1 MKERKLEILGILS
14 IAISFLVVVS
24 MLGYNSFEDPG
35 ISPNVLVE
43 NPMGILGVFIAYF
56 FIKFSFG
63 YSSFFL
69 PILGMIWGWWFFSN
83 KDRSSLKRISAYLL
97 CAMILIS
104 ISLGLLEINTFSNSE
119 IDFNYSGL
127 IGGNIANLLASFF
140 GIIGT
145 IVILLTSWLILI
157 RGYFSWSF
165 YVPFESV
172 INLIK
177 KKSED
182 RKITSIE
189 KKTEK
194 EKRLHTKDLIKKIE
208 EKQKEE
214 NYHSVSNNK
223 HEGKNTD
230 DEKIDDLKN
239 ENRSNDENKV
249 VEDVDGGT
257 VEDVDGG
264 TVVED
269 VDGGTVVEDVDGGTV
284 VEDVDGGTVVE
295 DVDNSL
301 SENASN
307 QKLESEFDKIEEQG
321 QTSEISSD
329 KNIEVGEVV
338 KEEEVNIDELQER
351 KAPKRKYQLPSSD
364 LLEMPIKIQE
374 GMSKDELVDRANF
387 LTQSLETFGVVGK
400 VVNVSPGPVIT
411 LFEVEPAEGVR
422 VNKFV
427 QLSDDLAR
435 VMEASRVRVIA
446 PIPGKSSVGIEIPNK
461 DPDTVFFRSIINS
474 EKFAE
479 SDAELTLAIGKTT
492 SGEISTLNLAK
503 MPHLLIAGTTGS
515 GKSVCLNTIIC
526 SLLYNSTPE
535 ELKFVIVDPK
545 KVEMTLYKSL
555 KGYHL
560 LGMEDF
566 EESIV
571 TKPDNATLALR
582 AVEKEMSRRYDTLAD
597 AVVRNIQEYNA
608 KKVAS
613 SEEIMPY
620 IVVVVDEL
628 ADLMMLNAKEVEQ
641 PIARLAQLARA
652 VGIHLVIATQRP
664 SVDVITGLI
673 KANFPSRIAF
683 QVASKI
689 DSRTILDMPGAE
701 KLIGR
706 GDMLY
711 LGSGSSEPVRLHN
724 AFLSINEV
732 EAIMDHILSQPKSE
746 ELVLESVREQTTIDA
761 DSGDNAE
768 GDDELL
774 NEAIK
779 LVIIHQQGSISLI
792 QRRMKVGYSRA
803 ARLIDRMEQLGVVGS
818 FTGSKAREVMVDETY
833 LEMINDD

>member
-1 MKERKLEILGILS
+1 MKEQKLEILGILS
-14 IAISFLVVVS
+14 IAISFLVIVS

-35 ISPNVLVE
+35 ISPNVQLE

-63 YSSFFL
+63 YSSYVL
-69 PILGMIWGWWFFSN
+69 PVLGMVWGWWIFSN
-83 KDRSSLKRISAYLL
+83 KDRSSLRRISAYLL

-104 ISLGLLEINTFSNSE
+104 ISLGLLEISVFTNSK
-119 IDFNYSGL
+119 IDFKYSGL
-127 IGGNIANLLASFF
+127 IGGNLANFLASFF
-140 GIIGT
+140 GVIGAVII
-145 IVILLTSWLILI
+145 IFTSWLVLI

-165 YVPFESV
+165 YGPFESLT
-172 INLIK
+172 NLIK
-177 KKSED
+177 KKNED
-182 RKITSIE
+182 RKLISIE

-214 NYHSVSNNK
+214 QYHSVSNN
-223 HEGKNTD
+223 EDGDIRTN
-230 DEKIDDLKN
+230 DEDIGNAEFENERNKDKEENVDKN
-239 ENRSNDENKV
+239 ENKEDIDNTELESKVNNENTEDIDKDKNTENVVDESLNDV
-249 VEDVDGGT
+249 HH
-257 VEDVDGG
+257 
-264 TVVED
+264 
-269 VDGGTVVEDVDGGTV
+269 
-284 VEDVDGGTVVE
+284 
-295 DVDNSL
+295 
-301 SENASN
+301 
-307 QKLESEFDKIEEQG
+307 QQLESELSKAVDDEVEG
-321 QTSEISSD
+321 QVPSD
-329 KNIEVGEVV
+329 ENIEVGEVV

-351 KAPKRKYQLPSSD
+351 KAPKRKYQLPGSD

-446 PIPGKSSVGIEIPNK
+446 PIPGKSSVGIEIPNM

-479 SDAELTLAIGKTT
+479 SDGELTLAIGKTT

-535 ELKFVIVDPK
+535 ELKFVIIDPK

-555 KGYHL
+555 KSYHL

-566 EESIV
+566 DESIV

-582 AVEKEMSRRYDTLAD
+582 AVEKEMSKRYDILAD

-613 SEEIMPY
+613 NEEIMPY
-620 IVVVVDEL
+620 IVVVIDEL

-689 DSRTILDMPGAE
+689 DSRTIIDMSGAE

-732 EAIMDHILSQPKSE
+732 EAIMDHIQSQPKSE
-746 ELVLESVREQTTIDA
+746 ELVLESVREKTILDA
-761 DSGDNAE
+761 DSGDGAD

-779 LVIIHQQGSISLI
+779 LVVIHQQGSISLI

-803 ARLIDRMEQLGVVGS
+803 ARLIDRMEQLGVVGP
-818 FTGSKAREVMVDETY
+818 FTGSKAREVMVDEAY
-833 LEMINDD
+833 LEMIDDD

>member
-1 MKERKLEILGILS
+1 MKERRLEILGILCM
-14 IAISFLVVVS
+14 ATSFLALIS
-24 MLGYNSFEDPG
+24 MVGYNPYEDPG
-35 ISPNVLVE
+35 ISPNVKVE

-56 FIKFSFG
+56 FIKFTFG
-63 YSSFFL
+63 YSSFLL
-69 PILGMIWGWWFFSN
+69 PVLGSVWGWWFFS
-83 KDRSSLKRISAYLL
+83 KREASILSRISGYLL
-97 CAMILIS
+97 GAMLLIS
-104 ISLGLLEINTFSNSE
+104 VTLGLFEIGMYSSSGIE
-119 IDFNYSGL
+119 FNYSGL
-127 IGGNIANLLASFF
+127 IGGNLANFLVSFF
-140 GIIGT
+140 GMIGSSII
-145 IVILLTSWLILI
+145 VLTSWLLLI

-165 YVPFESV
+165 YGPFDSLT
-172 INLIK
+172 NFIK
-177 KKSED
+177 KKQED
-182 RKITSIE
+182 RKLVSVE
-189 KKTEK
+189 QESEK
-194 EKRLHTKDLIKKIE
+194 EKRRHTKDLIRKIE

-214 NYHSVSNNK
+214 QVIPERYKEVAV
-223 HEGKNTD
+223 D
-230 DEKIDDLKN
+230 DNSEI
-239 ENRSNDENKV
+239 
-249 VEDVDGGT
+249 EDVDIDSKPTQDSVEEVINDPT
-257 VEDVDGG
+257 VPLE
-264 TVVED
+264 TFSAP
-269 VDGGTVVEDVDGGTV
+269 TP
-284 VEDVDGGTVVE
+284 
-295 DVDNSL
+295 
-301 SENASN
+301 ENDQFLQEGYSDETP
-307 QKLESEFDKIEEQG
+307 ESYVIEEVQQG
-321 QTSEISSD
+321 EQDTESLEPID
-329 KNIEVGEVV
+329 ADIEVGEIVT
-338 KEEEVNIDELQER
+338 EEEVNIDELEAR

-364 LLEMPIKIQE
+364 LLEIPVKVLD

-387 LTQSLETFGVVGK
+387 LTLSLETFGVVGK

-446 PIPGKSSVGIEIPNK
+446 PIPGKSSVGIEIPNRN
-461 DPDTVFFRSIINS
+461 PDTVFFRSIINS

-479 SDAELTLAIGKTT
+479 SDTELTLAIGKTT

-526 SLLYNSTPE
+526 SLLYRANPD
-535 ELKFVIVDPK
+535 ELKFVIIDPK
-545 KVEMTLYKSL
+545 KVEMTLYNGL

-560 LGMEDF
+560 LSMEDF
-566 EESIV
+566 DESIV
-571 TKPDNATLALR
+571 TKPENATLALR
-582 AVEKEMSRRYDTLAD
+582 AVEKEMGRRYDILAD
-597 AVVRNIQEYNA
+597 AVVRNIQEYNSKMEA
-608 KKVAS
+608 
-613 SEEIMPY
+613 EGEPIMPY

-683 QVASKI
+683 QVASRI
-689 DSRTILDMPGAE
+689 DSRVIIDMSGAE

-724 AFLSINEV
+724 AFLSIGEI
-732 EAIMDHILSQPKSE
+732 EAIMGHIKSQPQTD
-746 ELVLESVREQTTIDA
+746 ELVLESVREQTTLDV
-761 DSGDNAE
+761 DSGETGE
-768 GDDELL
+768 GEDELL

-779 LVIIHQQGSISLI
+779 LVVIHQQGSISLI

-803 ARLIDRMEQLGVVGS
+803 ARLIDRMEQLGIVGP

-833 LEMINDD
+833 MQMIDD

>member
-1 MKERKLEILGILS
+1 MKERRLEILGILCM
-14 IAISFLVVVS
+14 ATSFLALIS
-24 MLGYNSFEDPG
+24 MVGYNPYEDPG
-35 ISPNVLVE
+35 ISPNVKVE

-63 YSSFFL
+63 YSSFLL
-69 PILGMIWGWWFFSN
+69 PVLGSVWGWWFFS
-83 KDRSSLKRISAYLL
+83 KREASILSRISGYLL
-97 CAMILIS
+97 GAILLIS
-104 ISLGLLEINTFSNSE
+104 VTLGLFEIGMYSSSGIE
-119 IDFNYSGL
+119 FNYSGL
-127 IGGNIANLLASFF
+127 IGGNLANFLVSFF
-140 GIIGT
+140 GMIGSSII
-145 IVILLTSWLILI
+145 VLTSWLLLI

-165 YVPFESV
+165 YGPFDSLT
-172 INLIK
+172 NFIK
-177 KKSED
+177 KKQED
-182 RKITSIE
+182 RKLVSVE
-189 KKTEK
+189 QESEK
-194 EKRLHTKDLIKKIE
+194 EKRRHTKDLIRKIE

-214 NYHSVSNNK
+214 QVIPERYKEVAV
-223 HEGKNTD
+223 D
-230 DEKIDDLKN
+230 DNSEI
-239 ENRSNDENKV
+239 
-249 VEDVDGGT
+249 EDVDIDSKPTQDSVEEVINDPT
-257 VEDVDGG
+257 VPLE
-264 TVVED
+264 TFSAP
-269 VDGGTVVEDVDGGTV
+269 TP
-284 VEDVDGGTVVE
+284 
-295 DVDNSL
+295 
-301 SENASN
+301 ENDQFLQEGYSDETP
-307 QKLESEFDKIEEQG
+307 ESYVIEEVQQG
-321 QTSEISSD
+321 EQDTESLEPID
-329 KNIEVGEVV
+329 EDIEVGEIVT
-338 KEEEVNIDELQER
+338 EEEVNIDELEAR

-364 LLEMPIKIQE
+364 LLEIPVKVLD

-387 LTQSLETFGVVGK
+387 LTLSLETFGVVGK

-446 PIPGKSSVGIEIPNK
+446 PIPGKSSVGIEIPNRN
-461 DPDTVFFRSIINS
+461 PDTVFFRSIINS

-479 SDAELTLAIGKTT
+479 SDTELTLAIGKTT

-526 SLLYNSTPE
+526 SLLYRANPD
-535 ELKFVIVDPK
+535 ELKFVIIDPK
-545 KVEMTLYKSL
+545 KVEMTLYNGL

-560 LGMEDF
+560 LSMEDF
-566 EESIV
+566 DESIV
-571 TKPDNATLALR
+571 TKPENATLALR
-582 AVEKEMSRRYDTLAD
+582 AVEKEMGRRYDILAD
-597 AVVRNIQEYNA
+597 AVVRNIQEYNSKMEA
-608 KKVAS
+608 
-613 SEEIMPY
+613 EGEPIMPY

-689 DSRTILDMPGAE
+689 DSRVIIDMSGAE

-724 AFLSINEV
+724 AFLSIGEI
-732 EAIMDHILSQPKSE
+732 EAIMGHIKSQPQTD
-746 ELVLESVREQTTIDA
+746 ELVLESVREQTTLDV
-761 DSGDNAE
+761 DSGETGE
-768 GDDELL
+768 GEDELL

-803 ARLIDRMEQLGVVGS
+803 ARLIDRMEQLGIVGP

-833 LEMINDD
+833 MQMIDD

>member
-14 IAISFLVVVS
+14 IAISFLVIIS
-24 MLGYNSFEDPG
+24 MVGYNSFEDPG
-35 ISPNVLVE
+35 ISPNVQVE

-63 YSSFFL
+63 YSSYVL
-69 PILGMIWGWWFFSN
+69 PFLGMVWGWWFFSN
-83 KDRSSLKRISAYLL
+83 KDSSVLNRISAYLIGS
-97 CAMILIS
+97 MILTS
-104 ISLGLLEINTFSNSE
+104 ISLGLLEISIFIPTE
-119 IDFNYSGL
+119 VDFNYSGL
-127 IGGNIANLLASFF
+127 IGGNLANFLVSFF
-140 GIIGT
+140 GVIGA
-145 IVILLTSWLILI
+145 IVIILTSWLVLI
-157 RGYFSWSF
+157 RGYFSWSL
-165 YVPFESV
+165 YGPFESLN
-172 INLIK
+172 NLIK
-177 KKSED
+177 KKNED
-182 RKITSIE
+182 RKLISTE

-194 EKRLHTKDLIKKIE
+194 DKRLHTKDLIKKIE

-214 NYHSVSNNK
+214 QYHS
-223 HEGKNTD
+223 
-230 DEKIDDLKN
+230 LPN
-239 ENRSNDENKV
+239 EALDNEDGEIKTNDEDTDNTEFEGNVNEDGDENYDKDENTEN
-249 VEDVDGGT
+249 VEDD
-257 VEDVDGG
+257 
-264 TVVED
+264 
-269 VDGGTVVEDVDGGTV
+269 
-284 VEDVDGGTVVE
+284 
-295 DVDNSL
+295 SL
-301 SENASN
+301 KDI
-307 QKLESEFDKIEEQG
+307 QDQQLESELNKTVEVEEKSQ
-321 QTSEISSD
+321 ISSD
-329 KNIEVGEVV
+329 ENIEVGEIV

-387 LTQSLETFGVVGK
+387 LAQSLETFGVVGK

-446 PIPGKSSVGIEIPNK
+446 PIPGKSSVGIEIPNR

-479 SDAELTLAIGKTT
+479 SDDELTLAIGKTT
-492 SGEISTLNLAK
+492 SGEISTLNLAR

-535 ELKFVIVDPK
+535 QLKFVIIDPK

-566 EESIV
+566 DESIV

-582 AVEKEMSRRYDTLAD
+582 AVEKEMSRRYDILAD
-597 AVVRNIQEYNA
+597 ALVRNIQEYNA

-613 SEEIMPY
+613 NEEIMPY

-689 DSRTILDMPGAE
+689 DSRTIIDMPGAE

-732 EAIMDHILSQPKSE
+732 EAIMNHIQSQPKSE
-746 ELVLESVREQTTIDA
+746 ELVLESVREQTIIDA
-761 DSGDNAE
+761 DSGDSADS
-768 GDDELL
+768 DDELL

-779 LVIIHQQGSISLI
+779 LVVIHQQGSISLI

-803 ARLIDRMEQLGVVGS
+803 ARLIDRMEQLGIVGP

-833 LEMINDD
+833 LEMIDDV

>member
-1 MKERKLEILGILS
+1 MKERKFEILGVLC
-14 IAISFLVVVS
+14 IAISSLVIIS
-24 MLGYNSFEDPG
+24 MMGYSSFEDPG
-35 ISPNVLVE
+35 ISPNVKVD

-63 YSSFFL
+63 YSSYILPFL
-69 PILGMIWGWWFFSN
+69 GIVWGWWFFSN
-83 KDRSSLKRISAYLL
+83 KDRSSLSRVSAYLL
-97 CAMILIS
+97 YGMVLIS
-104 ISLGLLEINTFSNSE
+104 ISLGILEISISNE
-119 IDFNYSGL
+119 GQIDFSYSGL
-127 IGGNIANLLASFF
+127 IGGNLANFLSSFF
-140 GIIGT
+140 GIIGSII
-145 IVILLTSWLILI
+145 IVITSWLIII
-157 RGYFSWSF
+157 RGYFSWSL
-165 YVPFESV
+165 YSPFNFL

-177 KKSED
+177 KKNED
-182 RKITSIE
+182 RKIISTE

-214 NYHSVSNNK
+214 QYHESSQVIQD
-223 HEGKNTD
+223 GTD
-230 DEKIDDLKN
+230 DEIEVDNEEINSEENKSVENVDREDTYKEEDIENINEGLNDVIDPQLASESNN
-239 ENRSNDENKV
+239 ELETQENIEQSFDEN
-249 VEDVDGGT
+249 E
-257 VEDVDGG
+257 
-264 TVVED
+264 
-269 VDGGTVVEDVDGGTV
+269 
-284 VEDVDGGTVVE
+284 
-295 DVDNSL
+295 
-301 SENASN
+301 
-307 QKLESEFDKIEEQG
+307 QKD
-321 QTSEISSD
+321 
-329 KNIEVGEVV
+329 IEVGEVV
-338 KEEEVNIDELQER
+338 KEQEVNIDELEER

-446 PIPGKSSVGIEIPNK
+446 PIPGKSSVGIEIPNMN
-461 DPDTVFFRSIINS
+461 PDTVFFRSIINS

-479 SDAELTLAIGKTT
+479 SDGELTLAIGKTT

-526 SLLYNSTPE
+526 SLLYNSTPD
-535 ELKFVIVDPK
+535 ELKFVIIDPK

-582 AVEKEMSRRYDTLAD
+582 AVEKEMSRRYDILAD
-597 AVVRNIQEYNA
+597 AVVRNIQEFNA

-613 SEEIMPY
+613 NEEIMPY

-689 DSRTILDMPGAE
+689 DSRTIIDMPGAE

-732 EAIMDHILSQPKSE
+732 EAIMDHIQTQPKSE
-746 ELVLESVREQTTIDA
+746 ELILESVREQSTIDA
-761 DSGDNAE
+761 DSGDSTDV
-768 GDDELL
+768 DDELL

-779 LVIIHQQGSISLI
+779 LVVIHQQGSISLI

-803 ARLIDRMEQLGVVGS
+803 ARLIDRMEQLGIVGP

-833 LEMINDD
+833 LEMIDD